1 MKERDLDITPLTPEG
16 GGASHYG
23 SHTGP
28 IPFLAGP
35 LPPAVNDASSLPP
48 AEPAPSSAAPSASAV
63 SDAYAMLRG
72 VLDAGFDAFAIAR
85 AQRAPTGEIADL
97 LVVEVNARACDM
109 VGRPRESLIN
119 QSLLSVF
126 PHSRTWRLW
135 EQVCAVI
142 LTQRPLETTQHAPLP
157 EEPDRWLQRQ
167 IVPLPDD
174 HVAIS
179 SRDVTQRHR
188 AQRALA
194 ASEARFRGLF
204 ENNGAAQLLVDC
216 DTSRILD
223 ANAAAEAFYGWSR
236 ATLSSMTLA
245 DLDVHG
251 ASEWRHIVES
261 IRAGRGARAQR
272 EHRVASGERRHVD
285 FSAGCVDNAS
295 RTVMHC
301 LVLDMT
307 ERVRSEQQ
315 LRESE
320 RRFRALIAGMR
331 EGVVLHDESGVIRI
345 HNPAAE
351 RILGLTGAQLTG
363 LHPIERDWQATHE
376 DGSPWPTALHPA
388 QIALRT
394 GRSQPRQLMQVAR
407 GASQPTWIVVTA
419 DPLIRPGESRPYAA
433 LAVFSDVTELRHS
446 DERLREAMTFEAVA
460 DVAGSIGHDLNN
472 VLTVIRAATTFLR
485 DGMSGTSPQLDDV
498 AAIERATDRAEW
510 LTRRL
515 LAAGRRPAPPHAG
528 VDLLPLVRAACEAA
542 SREVLAPFDAAVS
555 LQLDP
560 SSTAQMVA
568 VDPVRVRDVVDTML
582 RMASAGGESAS
593 VTGPLLLRTGPAEG
607 DEGMAELALRCTSN
621 VIDADLAARLAAP
634 GFEPERSGGDRELA
648 LAVLHTLLRQTGGR
662 LRVDVPPPGSTAG
675 SIVRAQWPVVS
686 ESAATQAVPVAEQ
699 TEPAVVSVAADT
711 VTAAAV
717 AAVGADAV
725 ISDSDTPPE
734 TAPSPRRQGGVLL
747 VDDDARLRDLG
758 RRMFERAGDAVY
770 TAATGREAL
779 TFLAARSDEVAL
791 VVTDLTMPD
800 IGGLEL
806 IEIMATRY
814 PDIPVMAISGYGVAP
829 GTQERL
835 AARHV
840 PYVQKPFTMDVLLET
855 ASRVRAAW
863 PAG

>member
-1 MKERDLDITPLTPEG
+1 MT
-16 GGASHYG
+16 
-23 SHTGP
+23 
-28 IPFLAGP
+28 
-35 LPPAVNDASSLPP
+35 DASSLPP
-48 AEPAPSSAAPSASAV
+48 AGSALRPAAPPATAD

-72 VLDAGFDAFAIAR
+72 VLDAGFEAFAIVR

-119 QSLLSVF
+119 ESLLRVF
-126 PHSRTWRLW
+126 PHSRSWHLW

-157 EEPDRWLQRQ
+157 EEPDRWLQRH
-167 IVPLPDD
+167 IVPLPGE

-216 DTSRILD
+216 DSSRILD
-223 ANAAAEAFYGWSR
+223 ANAAAEAFYGWAR
-236 ATLSSMTLA
+236 ATLCSMTLA
-245 DLDVHG
+245 DLDVQG
-251 ASEWRHIVES
+251 ASEWRQIIES
-261 IRAGRGARAQR
+261 IRAGRGTRVLR

-285 FSAGCVDNAS
+285 FSAGCVDSES

-301 LVLDMT
+301 LVLDVT
-307 ERVRSEQQ
+307 ERVRTEQQ

-363 LHPIERDWQATHE
+363 LHPIERDWQATRE
-376 DGSPWPTALHPA
+376 DGTPWPAALHPA

-394 GRSQPRQLMQVAR
+394 GRSQPRQLMQVTG
-407 GASQPTWIVVTA
+407 GAGETTWIMVTA

-433 LAVFSDVTELRHS
+433 LAVFSDVTEFRQR
-446 DERLREAMTFEAVA
+446 DERVRGTTTSEMVA
-460 DVAGSIGHDLNN
+460 EVVGSIGHDLNN

-485 DGMSGTSPQLDDV
+485 DGMSSTSPQLDDV

-515 LAAGRRPAPPHAG
+515 LAAGRRPASPHGG
-528 VDLLPLVRAACEAA
+528 VNLLPLVHAACDALPRDGGAA
-542 SREVLAPFDAAVS
+542 FAAGVTVYVD
-555 LQLDP
+555 Q
-560 SSTAQMVA
+560 SSTAQWVA

-582 RMASAGGESAS
+582 RMARAGA
-593 VTGPLLLRTGPAEG
+593 PLATAPEPLVFRIGPAAG
-607 DEGMAELALRCTSN
+607 DEGMAELALQCPST
-621 VIDADLAARLAAP
+621 VLDADLAARVASP
-634 GFEPERSGGDRELA
+634 SFEPERSGGDPELA
-648 LAVLHTLLRQTGGR
+648 LAVLHTVLRQTGGR
-662 LRVDVPPPGSTAG
+662 LRVDVLPPRSAATPSAATPSAATPSAVVPSVAMG
-675 SIVRAQWPVVS
+675 SIVRAQWPAIGEPS
-686 ESAATQAVPVAEQ
+686 ETMTAPDAEDA
-699 TEPAVVSVAADT
+699 ELAADST
-711 VTAAAV
+711 VTSVVPAETRV
-717 AAVGADAV
+717 EP
-725 ISDSDTPPE
+725 TP
-734 TAPSPRRQGGVLL
+734 TLRRLGGVLL

-779 TFLAARSDEVAL
+779 TFLAARADEVAL

-800 IGGLEL
+800 LGGLEL

-829 GTQERL
+829 GTQEHL
-835 AARHV
+835 AMRHV

-855 ASRVRAAW
+855 ASRVRTDW
-863 PAG
+863 PIG

>member
-16 GGASHYG
+16 GRASHYG

-28 IPFLAGP
+28 TPSLAGP
-35 LPPAVNDASSLPP
+35 LPLAVTDASSVPP
-48 AEPAPSSAAPSASAV
+48 ADPTPPALASSASAV

-109 VGRPRESLIN
+109 VGRPRESLIS

-167 IVPLPDD
+167 IVPLPDE

-216 DTSRILD
+216 DSSRILD

-245 DLDVHG
+245 DLDVQG
-251 ASEWRHIVES
+251 ASEWRRIVES
-261 IRAGRGARAQR
+261 IRAGRGARALR

-285 FSAGCVDNAS
+285 FSAGCVDNES
-295 RTVMHC
+295 RAVMHC
-301 LVLDMT
+301 LVLDVT

-388 QIALRT
+388 QIALHT
-394 GRSQPRQLMQVAR
+394 GRSQPRQLMQVTR
-407 GASQPTWIVVTA
+407 GADQSTWIVVTA
-419 DPLIRPGESRPYAA
+419 DPLIRPGEVRPYAA

-460 DVAGSIGHDLNN
+460 EVAGSIGHDLNN

-485 DGMSGTSPQLDDV
+485 DGISSTSPQLDDV

-528 VDLLPLVRAACEAA
+528 VDLLPLVRAACDSVSLEG
-542 SREVLAPFDAAVS
+542 VAPFDAAVS
-555 LQLDP
+555 LHVDP
-560 SSTAQMVA
+560 SSTAQWVA

-582 RMASAGGESAS
+582 RMARVSAESAAA
-593 VTGPLLLRTGPAEG
+593 TGPLVFRTGPAAG
-607 DEGMAELALRCTSN
+607 DEGMAELALQCTSN
-621 VIDADLAARLAAP
+621 VIDADLAARLAGP
-634 GFEPERSGGDRELA
+634 SFEPERTGGDRELA

-662 LRVDVPPPGSTAG
+662 LRVDVSPPGSTKG
-675 SIVRAQWPVVS
+675 SVVRAQWPVVS
-686 ESAATQAVPVAEQ
+686 ETAAVLAAPAADGAEA
-699 TEPAVVSVAADT
+699 EAVVAPAPTVATAL
-711 VTAAAV
+711 VTP
-717 AAVGADAV
+717 
-725 ISDSDTPPE
+725 SDTPPE
-734 TAPSPRRQGGVLL
+734 AAPTARRQGGVLL

-800 IGGLEL
+800 LGGLEL

-855 ASRVRAAW
+855 ASRLRSAW
-863 PAG
+863 PAS

>member
-1 MKERDLDITPLTPEG
+1 MTPEG

-23 SHTGP
+23 SHPGP
-28 IPFLAGP
+28 SPFPAGSQ
-35 LPPAVNDASSLPP
+35 PPAVNDASSVPP
-48 AEPAPSSAAPSASAV
+48 AEPAPSSAAPSAGAD

-85 AQRAPTGEIADL
+85 AQRAPTGEIVDL

-109 VGRPRESLIN
+109 VGRPRESLIK

-126 PHSRTWRLW
+126 PHSRSWRLW

-167 IVPLPDD
+167 IVPLPDE

-245 DLDVHG
+245 DLDVQG

-261 IRAGRGARAQR
+261 IRAGRGARAMR

-285 FSAGCVDNAS
+285 FSAGCVDNDS
-295 RTVMHC
+295 RAVMHC

-315 LRESE
+315 LLESE

-331 EGVVLHDESGVIRI
+331 EGVVMHDESGVIRI

-407 GASQPTWIVVTA
+407 GGSQPTWIAVTA

-460 DVAGSIGHDLNN
+460 EVAGSIGHDLNN

-485 DGMSGTSPQLDDV
+485 DGMSSTSPQLDDV

-528 VDLLPLVRAACEAA
+528 VDLLPLVRAACDAA
-542 SREVLAPFDAAVS
+542 SLEVLAPFDAAVS
-555 LQLDP
+555 VQLDP
-560 SSTAQMVA
+560 TSTAQMVA

-582 RMASAGGESAS
+582 RMARANGESAAAA
-593 VTGPLLLRTGPAEG
+593 GPLLLRIGPAAG
-607 DEGMAELALRCTSN
+607 DESMAELALQCTSN
-621 VIDADLAARLAAP
+621 VIDAELAARLAAP
-634 GFEPERSGGDRELA
+634 SFEPERSGGDRELA

-662 LRVDVPPPGSTAG
+662 LRVDVSSPGHTTG
-675 SIVRAQWPVVS
+675 SVVRAQWPVVS
-686 ESAATQAVPVAEQ
+686 ESAAN
-699 TEPAVVSVAADT
+699 VAAT
-711 VTAAAV
+711 EAAQAAAHAEPAAV
-717 AAVGADAV
+717 ASAAASAAAATVSDAL
-725 ISDSDTPPE
+725 PE
-734 TAPSPRRQGGVLL
+734 AAPAPRRQGGVLL

-855 ASRVRAAW
+855 ASRLRAAW